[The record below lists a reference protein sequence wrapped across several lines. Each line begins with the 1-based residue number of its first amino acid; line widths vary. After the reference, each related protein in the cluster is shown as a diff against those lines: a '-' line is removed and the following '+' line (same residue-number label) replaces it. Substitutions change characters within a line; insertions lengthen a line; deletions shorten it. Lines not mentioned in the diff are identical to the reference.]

1 MSSPKQKQV
10 DWKQFLGMDV
20 DKAIQMIR
28 QKRPDLTVHKCQ
40 RGTMCT
46 EEFMPS
52 RVRVFYDK
60 DNKVSSVP
68 YPG

>member
-1 MSSPKQKQV
+1 MSSPKIKQV

-28 QKRPDLTVHKCQ
+28 QKRPQLDVFKCQ
-40 RGTMCT
+40 PGLAYTADYRS
-46 EEFMPS
+46 S

-60 DNKVSSVP
+60 DNKVSHVP
-68 YPG
+68 HPG